1 MTPGARA
8 RSGRPWRSC
17 LGGLLLVAAF
27 AAPAAAQ
34 EADNARDIAR
44 ALETRTVYVH
54 PGAREILDSSDA
66 ASLRRRIA
74 RRDEGRIHVAVVPRR
89 VARRAGSIEALANA
103 VDSALD
109 GRGVLLLTTGPEAY
123 VVTSYRPVDPTLQA
137 VRATLGAANGR
148 PLAARLATTVD
159 AVAAL
164 DPGPRGDIAA
174 ATPAPTP
181 AAETPFLDDIA
192 DAFKIGVAITV
203 AAILLPPLLIVAVV
217 LLRLRRN
224 RRRREDY
231 HALATRDARGELLAL
246 GDEIRALDI
255 DESMPD
261 ANPQGAE
268 EYSRALDLYDRANL
282 LLSGDEDLSEI
293 ELYEAQRALHDARAR
308 LGAASA
314 HLAGRLDI
322 YRGAG

>member
-1 MTPGARA
+1 MMRSARV
-8 RSGRPWRSC
+8 S
-17 LGGLLLVAAF
+17 LLLLAGLAAL

-34 EADNARDIAR
+34 DSDNARDIAR

-54 PGAREILDSSDA
+54 PGAREILDTGDA

-103 VDSALD
+103 VDGALD

-164 DPGPRGDIAA
+164 DPGPRGDIQN
-174 ATPAPTP
+174 ATPTATP
-181 AAETPFLDDIA
+181 DPGTRFLDDIA

-203 AAILLPPLLIVAVV
+203 AAILLPPLLIVAVI
-217 LLRLRRN
+217 LLRLRSS
-224 RRRREDY
+224 RRRREDH
-231 HALATRDARGELLAL
+231 HALAVRDARSELVAL
-246 GDEIRALDI
+246 GDRIRALDI
-255 DESMPD
+255 DVSLPD

-268 EYSRALDLYDRANL
+268 EYGRALDLYDRANQV
-282 LLSGDEDLSEI
+282 LSRDDDVSEI
-293 ELYEAQRALHDARAR
+293 ELYEAQRALQDARAR
-308 LGAASA
+308 LDAADA
-314 HLAGRLDI
+314 LLVKRLDI